1 MVAVEVVSMAA
12 EDFTQH
18 PLEGSTRLLLV
29 VAGYSH
35 PQAGLLLGP
44 AAVLLPP
51 GLLRP
56 EERTSIRLL
65 PQGRMFTRL
74 LPRTPLWAFR
84 EDLQALCTLAIRFT
98 SMIISSS
105 TDALAASRHS
115 SSAAASS

>member
-18 PLEGSTRLLLV
+18 PLEGSTPLLWEASARLLLV

-105 TDALAASRHS
+105 TDALA
-115 SSAAASS
+115 